1 MLYCL
6 ICLSFL
12 NIVLMSFD
20 HYWCV
25 FDRIFPFSKL
35 LEYQRRFRF
44 RKYRTAFGS
53 DEKKY
58 ESKNGGVFRRSFPT
72 VFISKRIPKCSSF
85 LILRMCQE
93 SWYCSSCLAQVKPN
107 VAKVTCFYKASWF
120 SFQRS
125 HVVEQTFCSPNACS
139 LVMSAAGNSRAPTVV
154 AKVGNSGLWSLA
166 VIFSKSYRIAIA
178 TL

>member
-1 MLYCL
+1 MFSTVYFRFRNYWNTS
-6 ICLSFL
+6 IVFVFE
-12 NIVLMSFD
+12 NIVLLSVPM
-20 HYWCV
+20 
-25 FDRIFPFSKL
+25 K
-35 LEYQRRFRF
+35 
-44 RKYRTAFGS
+44 
-53 DEKKY
+53 KKY

-139 LVMSAAGNSRAPTVV
+139 LE
-154 AKVGNSGLWSLA
+154 
-166 VIFSKSYRIAIA
+166 IAEHQ
-178 TL
+178 LS

>member
-1 MLYCL
+1 MFSTVYFRFRNYWNT
-6 ICLSFL
+6 SVVFVSE
-12 NIVLMSFD
+12 NIVLLSVPM
-20 HYWCV
+20 
-25 FDRIFPFSKL
+25 
-35 LEYQRRFRF
+35 
-44 RKYRTAFGS
+44 
-53 DEKKY
+53 KKNMKV
-58 ESKNGGVFRRSFPT
+58 KNGGVFRRSFPT

-154 AKVGNSGLWSLA
+154 ADPAFTAFGRLELEAGAGV
-166 VIFSKSYRIAIA
+166 V
-178 TL
+178 

>member
-1 MLYCL
+1 MFSTVYFRFQNYWNTS
-6 ICLSFL
+6 IVFVFE
-12 NIVLMSFD
+12 NIVLLSVPM
-20 HYWCV
+20 
-25 FDRIFPFSKL
+25 K
-35 LEYQRRFRF
+35 
-44 RKYRTAFGS
+44 
-53 DEKKY
+53 KKY

-154 AKVGNSGLWSLA
+154 ADPALCMNKFELA
-166 VIFSKSYRIAIA
+166 RVCLVQGSRKCWA
-178 TL
+178 LDH

>member
-1 MLYCL
+1 MFSTVYFRFRNYWNT
-6 ICLSFL
+6 SVVFVSE
-12 NIVLMSFD
+12 NIVLLSVPM
-20 HYWCV
+20 
-25 FDRIFPFSKL
+25 
-35 LEYQRRFRF
+35 
-44 RKYRTAFGS
+44 
-53 DEKKY
+53 KKNMKV
-58 ESKNGGVFRRSFPT
+58 KNDGVFRRSFPT

-139 LVMSAAGNSRAPTVV
+139 LVMSAAGNSRAPTVE
-154 AKVGNSGLWSLA
+154 ADQALCMNKFKL
-166 VIFSKSYRIAIA
+166 VIFQG
-178 TL
+178 